1 MNDIFEFKRFGLL
14 FKKTIAERYVQ
25 LIGITG
31 LALAATLVI
40 YSAVLYFT
48 GGMGRNLAQNLS
60 FVYGIIGGGCFL
72 GSVIFGYFNT
82 NASGAAYLTLP
93 VSAFEKWFCGMLII
107 GVLFPSLFLVFYRL
121 IDSCFVLFYH
131 NGLNKNDP
139 RYKDMYDAVQV
150 YDFNN
155 NFAKQCVMIYA
166 NFASAMMLGSL
177 YFNKVSAVKTALVYG
192 CVLGLLYILN
202 LTIANMLFHNV
213 DGTFPFSAVFIKVG
227 NDVGILGLPD
237 AIANL
242 VLLAIQ
248 FIIPGILF
256 LTVFIRLREKE
267 I

>member
-14 FKKTIAERYVQ
+14 FKKTILERYVQ
-25 LIGITG
+25 FTGLTG
-31 LALAATLVI
+31 LAFAATLII
-40 YSAVLYFT
+40 YSAVLFFT
-48 GGMGRNLAQNLS
+48 DGMARNLAQNLS

-72 GSVIFGYFNT
+72 AAVVFGYFST

-93 VSAFEKWFCGMLII
+93 VSAFEKWCCGILII
-107 GVLFPSLFLVFYRL
+107 GVIFPTLFLAFYRV
-121 IDSCFVLFYH
+121 IDTCFIMVYH

-139 RYKDMYDAVQV
+139 RYKDMYNAVQV
-150 YDFNN
+150 YAFNN
-155 NFAKQCVMIYA
+155 NFAKESIMIYA
-166 NFASAMMLGSL
+166 NFVSAMMLGSL
-177 YFNKVSAVKTALVYG
+177 YFNKASAIKTALVYC

-202 LTIANMLFHNV
+202 LTVAKMLFHNV
-213 DGTFPFSAVFIKVG
+213 DGAFPFSGVFIKVG
-227 NDVGILGLPD
+227 NDVGLLGLPD

-242 VLLAIQ
+242 VQLAIQ